1 MEKQEVGNRET
12 FGGYKYNNDDNNN
25 NNNNNNNSNNN
36 NNNKGHWG
44 RTGWSVSL
52 PQEDGRRRRPESG
65 VAPLASAHN
74 L

>member
-1 MEKQEVGNRET
+1 MAT
-12 FGGYKYNNDDNNN
+12 NNN
-25 NNNNNNNSNNN
+25 NVDNNKKNNINY

-52 PQEDGRRRRPESG
+52 PHGDGRTRRTESG